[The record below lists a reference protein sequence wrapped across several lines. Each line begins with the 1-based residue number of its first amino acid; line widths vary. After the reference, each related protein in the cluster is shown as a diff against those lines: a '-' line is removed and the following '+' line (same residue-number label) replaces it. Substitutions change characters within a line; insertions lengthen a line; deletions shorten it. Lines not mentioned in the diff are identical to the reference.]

1 MTAPTT
7 PTTPSAHD
15 NPLRAGLGLERT
27 PQPCTM
33 VIYGATGDLTHRKL
47 MPALYNLAR
56 EQLLP
61 NPFAV
66 VAFAR
71 RDYTN
76 ESFRQEMRKAVEQFS
91 RHKPIDDAVWE
102 SFVQNLYYHR
112 AEFTAPA
119 GYQQL
124 SDLLDR
130 LDRDLGT
137 EHNCIFYLAT
147 PPSQYPQVI
156 QQLGQ
161 AGLAREAGA
170 GTEGDGSG
178 ADGAAPEAASGW
190 SRIIIE
196 KPFGHDL
203 DTARALNRDVHR
215 AFREDQV
222 YRIDHYLGKETVQNI
237 LVLRFANGI
246 FEPIWNRRYI
256 DHVEITAAE
265 SVGVEGRG
273 NYYEEAGALRD
284 MVQSH
289 LLQLLNLVAMEPPVA
304 FDANAVRDEKVKVLR
319 AIRPLQ
325 APDEIAAHTVRGQYD
340 AGWVAGKRIA
350 AYRDEPNVSPQS
362 TTETFVALRLFVDNW
377 RWQGV
382 PFYLRTG
389 KALPKRVTEIAVQFR
404 PAPHAL
410 FAPAMRRASR
420 EAPEPNVLSIRIQP
434 DEGIALTVSSKVPG
448 ATTTIRPVKL
458 DFLYGASF
466 VAEPPEAYERLL
478 LDCMLGDSTLFTR
491 SDEVEQA
498 WSLVTDILNGWA
510 AGPPPAFP
518 NYEAG
523 TWGPPAANRLLA
535 QDGRSWRRV

>member
-1 MTAPTT
+1 MTTATLPTT
-7 PTTPSAHD
+7 ELPED
-15 NPLRAGLGLERT
+15 NPLAAGLHLERT

-56 EQLLP
+56 ERLLP
-61 NPFAV
+61 SPFAV

-71 RDYTN
+71 RDYTS
-76 ESFRQEMRKAVEQFS
+76 ESFRVEMRQAVDEFS
-91 RHKPIDDAVWE
+91 RHKPIDDTIWDEFAK
-102 SFVQNLYYHR
+102 NLFYHR
-112 AEFTAPA
+112 SEFTDPA
-119 GYQQL
+119 GYQGL

-130 LDRDLGT
+130 LDREVGT
-137 EHNCIFYLAT
+137 AGNRIFYLAT
-147 PPSQYPQVI
+147 PPSQYPEVI
-156 QQLGQ
+156 QCLGE
-161 AGLAREAGA
+161 AGLARE
-170 GTEGDGSG
+170 GDPVASNQHAS
-178 ADGAAPEAASGW
+178 ADGAGRRGW

-203 DTARALNRDVHR
+203 DTARALNREVHA
-215 AFREDQV
+215 AFKEEQV

-246 FEPIWNRRYI
+246 FEPVWNRRYI

-273 NYYEEAGALRD
+273 AYYEEAGALRD

-319 AIRPLQ
+319 AIRPMQ
-325 APDEIAAHTVRGQYD
+325 TPADVAANAVRGQYGE
-340 AGWVAGKRIA
+340 GWVAGKHLD
-350 AYRDEPNVSPQS
+350 AYRAESRVAAQS
-362 TTETFVALRLFVDNW
+362 TRETFVALRLFVDNW

-389 KALPKRVTEIAVQFR
+389 KALPKRVSEIAVQFR
-404 PAPHAL
+404 PAPHSL
-410 FAPAMRRASR
+410 FGDTAGGHM
-420 EAPEPNVLSIRIQP
+420 EPNVLSIRIQP

-448 ATTTIRPVKL
+448 AAMTIRPVKL

-491 SDEVEQA
+491 SDEVEQSWA
-498 WSLVTDILNGWA
+498 LVTGILQGWA
-510 AGPPPAFP
+510 AQPPTDFP

-523 TWGPPAANRLLA
+523 TWGPQAANELLA

>member
-1 MTAPTT
+1 MTTTSMPAAPV
-7 PTTPSAHD
+7 SEE
-15 NPLRAGLGLERT
+15 NPLRAGLRLERM
-27 PQPCTM
+27 PQPCIM

-56 EQLLP
+56 ERLLP
-61 NPFAV
+61 HPFAV

-71 RDYTN
+71 RDYTDD
-76 ESFRQEMRKAVEQFS
+76 SFRQEMRTWVDQFS
-91 RHKPIDDAVWE
+91 RQKPIDEAVWE
-102 SFVQNLYYHR
+102 GFAANIYYHR
-112 AEFTAPA
+112 AEFGDPA
-119 GYQQL
+119 GYSGL
-124 SDLLDR
+124 SARLDS

-137 EHNCIFYLAT
+137 GGNRLFYLAT
-147 PPSQYPQVI
+147 PPSQYPEVI
-156 QQLGQ
+156 QRLGE
-161 AGLAREAGA
+161 AGLARE
-170 GTEGDGSG
+170 GD
-178 ADGAAPEAASGW
+178 AASSGERGW
-190 SRIIIE
+190 SRLIVE

-203 DTARALNRDVHR
+203 ETARELNHTVHR
-215 AFREDQV
+215 SFREDQV

-246 FEPIWNRRYI
+246 FEPVWNRRYI

-265 SVGVEGRG
+265 TVGVEGRG
-273 NYYEEAGALRD
+273 NYYEEAGTLRD

-319 AIRPLQ
+319 AIRPLNDP
-325 APDEIAAHTVRGQYD
+325 ADVAAHTVRGQYG
-340 AGWVAGKRIA
+340 AGWVAGKHLEG
-350 AYRDEPNVSPQS
+350 YREEKYVSATS
-362 TTETFVALRLFVDNW
+362 TTDTFVALRLFVDNW

-410 FAPAMRRASR
+410 FGFAAGSQM
-420 EAPEPNVLSIRIQP
+420 EPNVLSIRIQP

-448 ATTTIRPVKL
+448 AAMTIRPVKL

-466 VAEPPEAYERLL
+466 VAPPPEAYERLI
-478 LDCMLGDSTLFTR
+478 LDCMLGDSTHFTR
-491 SDEVEQA
+491 SDAVEQA
-498 WSLVTDILNGWA
+498 WSLVTGILTGWA
-510 AGPPPAFP
+510 QQPAPTFP

-523 TWGPPAANRLLA
+523 TWGPREAHQLLQ